1 MAKWWPVKACAF
13 SQMSV
18 YAGVDHWVK
27 LAAGERV
34 NGVETERTGAYDGG
48 LGLTEG
54 S

>member
-27 LAAGERV
+27 PADGERE
-34 NGVETERTGAYDGG
+34 NGVGTERTGAYEGG